1 VGTREFQAK
10 VAWDLPSLASGATA
24 LTDVTATGSR
34 QGDMAQASPVSST
47 RFIDL
52 TAFVCSNE
60 TVRLMVRNI
69 SGTRFDLAAA
79 TLSVGATKSRAA

>member
-1 VGTREFQAK
+1 
-10 VAWDLPSLASGATA
+10 
-24 LTDVTATGSR
+24 
-34 QGDMAQASPVSST
+34 MAQASPVSST